1 MYLKKLHIENYRLLK
16 NVSISLDKNLTLF
29 VGKNNSGKTSLMEV
43 IKFLISNATSLP
55 FDDYPL
61 VCRQELYSAI
71 VNYWDD
77 TSENPIVA
85 FQRAV
90 PLTKVTMTFDYTDGN
105 LGNVSAFVIDLEE
118 EVDEAVVQVS
128 FDIPLEIEETL
139 AVIKTQ
145 FNALIDAETS
155 DKQKEECL
163 QTIVRNSFDRFFKM
177 NIVAVN
183 PVDAGDIY
191 EKKKS
196 DLQNLFALKVIYAE
210 RNMDESETPKTNP
223 LGQIMKALFSTEMTE
238 MEEGVQG
245 AMQELNALVA
255 DTNFNL
261 QGQINN
267 HMATIVENMM
277 HFGYPA
283 ADDMTLRANTNL
295 AIERRIIE
303 ETELTYVSKD
313 ACETLPGSHNGLG
326 YKNLIKISLELH
338 DFARSIRSDLTR
350 LPLLFIEEPEAH
362 MHPQLQTTFVT
373 YIESFLAQEIGADVV
388 QTLMTTHSA
397 HVANT
402 VEFERVRYIRRHE
415 NCVECKAMADF
426 PTTGT
431 TADKAKRLEFL
442 QKYMKLSYC
451 DLYFCDKA
459 ILVEGA
465 SERLLLPDM
474 IRKCNEAGFFA
485 GVSIPLTSQYY
496 TIIEVGGAYA
506 HNFYDFVDYLEI
518 PTLILTDID
527 FAKGSHNNACQRSQ
541 ATKSSNGS
549 INAWCRKVLKL
560 GKSKTVRIKRIL
572 DLTKE
577 QHTDG
582 YKHLEFEKEENSF
595 HPRSL
600 EDAIMNCNR
609 SMFGIADG
617 ANPNFGGENEKKT
630 DFALKLLVDD
640 HYSGYTVP
648 SYIRDG
654 LTWLNEQARTGGR

>member
-1 MYLKKLHIENYRLLK
+1 MYLKKLHVENYRLLK
-16 NVSISLDKNLTLF
+16 DVSISLDKNLTLF
-29 VGKNNSGKTSLMEV
+29 VGKNNTGKTSLMEV
-43 IKFLISNATSLP
+43 IKFLISNASSLP

-61 VCRQELYSAI
+61 DCRQELYTAI

-77 TSENPIVA
+77 TSENPFIA

-90 PLTKVTMTFDYTDGN
+90 PVTKVTMTFDYSDGN

-118 EVDEAVVQVS
+118 DVEEAIVQVS
-128 FDIPLEIEETL
+128 FDVPLGIEETL
-139 AVIKTQ
+139 AACKTQ
-145 FNALIDAETS
+145 FYALIDAEAS
-155 DKQKEECL
+155 DEQKNACL
-163 QTIVRNSFDRFFKM
+163 QTIVRNNFDRFFKM

-183 PVDAGDIY
+183 PANTEDIY

-196 DLQNLFALKVIYAE
+196 DLQNLFALKVIHAE
-210 RNMDESETPKTNP
+210 RNMDESEAPNTNP

-283 ADDMTLRANTNL
+283 ADDMALRANTNL
-295 AIERRIIE
+295 ALERRIIE
-303 ETELTYVSKD
+303 ETELTYVSRD

-338 DFARSIRSDLTR
+338 DFARSIKSDLTR

-362 MHPQLQTTFVT
+362 MHPQLQTTFVS
-373 YIESFLAQEIGADVV
+373 YIESFLAHEVDADIV

-402 VEFERVRYIRRHE
+402 VEFEKVRYIRRHE

-431 TADKAKRLEFL
+431 ANERAERLEFL

-474 IRKCNEAGFFA
+474 ISKCNEAGSFA
-485 GVSIPLTSQYY
+485 EVSIPLTSQYY

-527 FAKGSHNNACQRSQ
+527 FAKGPHNKRCSKDEAE
-541 ATKSSNGS
+541 KSSNGA
-549 INAWCRKVLKL
+549 INTWCRKVLSIED
-560 GKSKTVRIKRIL
+560 GVTVRMDQIL
-572 DLTKE
+572 GLTTE

-582 YKHLEFEKEENSF
+582 YRHLEFEKEENSF

-609 SMFGIADG
+609 VLFGIADG
-617 ANPNFGGENEKKT
+617 ANPDFGGGNEKKT

-640 HYSGYTVP
+640 HYSAYAVP

-654 LTWLNEQARTGGR
+654 LIWLNGQARTGGQ

>member
-1 MYLKKLHIENYRLLK
+1 MYLKKLHVENYRLLK

-29 VGKNNSGKTSLMEV
+29 VGKNNTGKTSLMEV

-61 VCRQELYSAI
+61 DCRQDLYTAI
-71 VNYWDD
+71 VKYWND
-77 TSENPIVA
+77 TSENPYIA

-90 PLTKVTMTFDYTDGN
+90 PVTKVTMTFDYSDGN

-118 EVDEAVVQVS
+118 DVEDAIVQVS
-128 FDIPLEIEETL
+128 FDIPLGIEETL
-139 AVIKTQ
+139 EAAKTQ
-145 FNALIDAETS
+145 YNALI
-155 DKQKEECL
+155 KEEASDEEKNACL
-163 QTIVRNSFDRFFKM
+163 QTIVRNSFDSFFKM

-183 PVDAGDIY
+183 PVNTEDIY

-196 DLQNLFALKVIYAE
+196 DLQNLLALKVIHAE
-210 RNMDESETPKTNP
+210 RNMDESEAPNINP

-238 MEEGVQG
+238 MEEGVRS
-245 AMQELNALVA
+245 AVQELNALVA

-283 ADDMTLRANTNL
+283 ADDMALRANTNL
-295 AIERRIIE
+295 ALERRIIE
-303 ETELTYVSKD
+303 ETELTYVSRD

-338 DFARSIRSDLTR
+338 DFARTIKSDLTR

-362 MHPQLQTTFVT
+362 MHPQLQTTFVS
-373 YIESFLAQEIGADVV
+373 YIENFLTFEVGADIV

-402 VEFERVRYIRRHE
+402 VEFEKVRYIRRHE

-426 PTTGT
+426 PTSGT
-431 TADKAKRLEFL
+431 AAEKAARLEFL

-474 IRKCNEAGFFA
+474 IRKCNEAGNFA
-485 GVSIPLTSQYY
+485 GVNIPLTSQYY

-506 HNFYDFVDYLEI
+506 HNFYDFVDYLGI

-527 FAKGSHNNACQRSQ
+527 FVKGSHNNACPRSQ
-541 ATKSSNGS
+541 ATKSSNGA
-549 INAWCRKVLKL
+549 INAWCRRVLKL
-560 GKSKTVRIKRIL
+560 KKSTTVSIKRIL
-572 DLTKE
+572 ELTEE

-582 YKHLEFEKEENSF
+582 YRHLEFEKEENNF

-609 SMFGIADG
+609 VLFGISDG
-617 ANPNFGGENEKKT
+617 DNPNFGGGNEKKT
-630 DFALKLLVDD
+630 DFALKLLVDND
-640 HYSGYTVP
+640 YSGYTVP

-654 LTWLNEQARTGGR
+654 LIWLNGQARTGGQ

>member
-1 MYLKKLHIENYRLLK
+1 MYLKRLHVENYRLLK
-16 NVSISLDKNLTLF
+16 DVSISLNKNLTLF
-29 VGKNNSGKTSLMEV
+29 VGKNNTGKTSLMEV
-43 IKFLISNATSLP
+43 IRFLTSDATSLP

-61 VCRQELYSAI
+61 DCRQELYTAI
-71 VNYWDD
+71 LNYWNE
-77 TSENPIVA
+77 TSEDPLIA
-85 FQRAV
+85 FQRAIPV
-90 PLTKVTMTFDYTDGN
+90 TKVTMTFDYSDGN

-118 EVDEAVVQVS
+118 DVEEAIIQVS
-128 FDIPLEIEETL
+128 FDIPLGIEETL
-139 AVIKTQ
+139 KACKSQ
-145 FNALIDAETS
+145 FDVLIDAEAS
-155 DKQKEECL
+155 DEQKNACL
-163 QTIVRNSFDRFFKM
+163 QTIVRNNFDGFFKM
-177 NIVAVN
+177 KIVAVN
-183 PVDAGDIY
+183 PVNTEDNY

-196 DLQNLFALKVIYAE
+196 DLQNLFALKVIHAE
-210 RNMDESETPKTNP
+210 RNMDESEAPNTNP
-223 LGQIMKALFSTEMTE
+223 LGQIMKALFSAELTE

-245 AMQELNALVA
+245 AMRELNALVA

-283 ADDMTLRANTNL
+283 ADDMALRANTNL
-295 AIERRIIE
+295 ALERRIIE
-303 ETELTYVSKD
+303 ETELTYVSRD
-313 ACETLPGSHNGLG
+313 ASEALPGSHNGLG

-338 DFARSIRSDLTR
+338 DFARSIKSDLTR

-362 MHPQLQTTFVT
+362 MHPQLQTTFVS
-373 YIESFLAQEIGADVV
+373 YIEDFLSCEVGPNIV

-402 VEFERVRYIRRHE
+402 VDFEKVRYIRRHE
-415 NCVECKAMADF
+415 NFVECKAMADF
-426 PTTGT
+426 STTGT
-431 TADKAKRLEFL
+431 ATERAERLEFL

-474 IRKCNEAGFFA
+474 IRKCKEAGNFA

-506 HNFYDFVDYLEI
+506 HNFYDLVDYLEI

-527 FAKGSHNNACQRSQ
+527 FAKGSHNNACPKSQ
-541 ATKSSNGS
+541 ATKSSNGA
-549 INAWCRKVLKL
+549 INTWCRRILKL
-560 GKSKTVRIKRIL
+560 GKNTTVRIKRIL
-572 DLTKE
+572 ELTEE

-582 YKHLEFEKEENSF
+582 CRHLEFEKEENNF

-609 SMFGIADG
+609 VLFGIADG
-617 ANPNFGGENEKKT
+617 TNPDFDVGNEKKT
-630 DFALKLLVDD
+630 DFALKLLVDNQ
-640 HYSGYTVP
+640 YAGYTVP

-654 LTWLNEQARTGGR
+654 LIWLNRQARTGGR